1 MYTFAIVAL
10 LALATI
16 KVVDVLED
24 LFSGLDRY
32 KGLFTLGVAVAGAF
46 VLDYSMFGS
55 WGVSVD
61 DEAVAKVMTGFVV
74 GGMTTPWRAIFGYLS
89 SGKAEDDE
97 TLHRHEHIRRAA

>member
-16 KVVDVLED
+16 KLVDVLDD
-24 LFSGLDRY
+24 LFGGLERF
-32 KGLFTLGVAVAGAF
+32 KGVATVVLAVAGVY

-55 WGVSVD
+55 WGVAVD
-61 DEAVAKVMTGFVV
+61 SEDIARIMTGLAVA
-74 GGMTTPWRAIFGYLS
+74 GMTSPWRAAFGYLTT
-89 SGKAEDDE
+89 GKAEDDE

>member
-16 KVVDVLED
+16 KLVDVLD
-24 LFSGLDRY
+24 DMFGGLDRF
-32 KGLFTLGVAVAGAF
+32 KGVATVVLAVLGVYL
-46 VLDYSMFGS
+46 LDYSMFGS

-61 DEAVAKVMTGFVV
+61 NADVARIMTGLTVA
-74 GGMTTPWRAIFGYLS
+74 GMTTPWRATFGYLTT
-89 SGKAEDDE
+89 GKAEDDE